1 MLKNKIMKKI
11 GAGFMAGLCA
21 FSMLGT
27 GMNSAIQSHAES
39 VSATENDVFPSADE
53 VIAQAATLLGAP
65 YGFGFKGYTGVYYQ
79 GGYSPL
85 TEEYIRQQGLD
96 CSGLIYYTMTQ
107 LGYKTS
113 GESSI
118 INWTEKIKPWYNKI
132 KRKKVEK
139 KMSGK
144 TKNYTEE
151 FKKQIV
157 MLSKSGRSANS
168 IAKEYGISKSS
179 VTKWVRDFNN
189 SGSFKAKDNR
199 TPEENELIELRKR
212 VKELEMEADIL
223 KQAALIMA
231 RKSK

>member
-1 MLKNKIMKKI
+1 MRPYDDFPPSVIRQFSKNIY
-11 GAGFMAGLCA
+11 AGLVHNDLDSGLYSVFVIENNEQRSEEKKSGETSFDSA
-21 FSMLGT
+21 SFTDLATYTYSISDEGDYNLFT
-27 GMNSAIQSHAES
+27 YAVDNAQNSNQMNS
-39 VSATENDVFPSADE
+39 NPSQKA
-53 VIAQAATLLGAP
+53 V
-65 YGFGFKGYTGVYYQ
+65 
-79 GGYSPL
+79 
-85 TEEYIRQQGLD
+85 R
-96 CSGLIYYTMTQ
+96 
-107 LGYKTS
+107 
-113 GESSI
+113 
-118 INWTEKIKPWYNKI
+118 
-132 KRKKVEK
+132 

-157 MLSKSGRSANS
+157 QLSKSGRSANS
-168 IAKEYGISKSS
+168 IAKDYGVSKSS
-179 VTKWVRDFNN
+179 VMKWVRDFNN